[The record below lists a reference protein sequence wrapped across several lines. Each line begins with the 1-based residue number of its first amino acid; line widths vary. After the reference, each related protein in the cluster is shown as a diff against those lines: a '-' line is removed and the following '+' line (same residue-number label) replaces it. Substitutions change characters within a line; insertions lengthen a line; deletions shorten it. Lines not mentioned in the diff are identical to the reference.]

1 MNSQLKNILKS
12 ISFSIGAV
20 FIIAIIF
27 VILTYFFFKE
37 GILEIDFIKVAS
49 KFIGLLI
56 IILILGEKKQ
66 FKNLLN
72 EYFNLKLLF
81 VVTVVAI
88 ICYIITEQIPN
99 FIFNKHFTND
109 SLSLFSALSIFI
121 ISPVFEELFFR
132 GIIQKMLHEKQK
144 WYIAIL
150 ISSLLFTGFH
160 TNLDNYYSLFIFSL
174 ISGYLFFKYSSLKSS
189 ILFHFLSNLLIFLTP
204 ILLK

>member
-1 MNSQLKNILKS
+1 M
-12 ISFSIGAV
+12 
-20 FIIAIIF
+20 
-27 VILTYFFFKE
+27 ILTYFFFKE

-81 VVTVVAI
+81 VVTVAAI

-99 FIFNKHFTND
+99 FFFNKHFTND

-174 ISGYLFFKYSSLKSS
+174 ISGYLFFKYNSLKSS
-189 ILFHFLSNLLIFLTP
+189 ILFHFSSNLLIFLTP